1 MAATPSP
8 SVAVRRREKDKKRR
22 KEGGGG
28 LSVRGSEGV
37 SEREKSGKEGDV
49 DDVFIYIYFFFI

>member
-1 MAATPSP
+1 M
-8 SVAVRRREKDKKRR
+8 

-49 DDVFIYIYFFFI
+49 DDVFIYIYFFLFRENYNLLP